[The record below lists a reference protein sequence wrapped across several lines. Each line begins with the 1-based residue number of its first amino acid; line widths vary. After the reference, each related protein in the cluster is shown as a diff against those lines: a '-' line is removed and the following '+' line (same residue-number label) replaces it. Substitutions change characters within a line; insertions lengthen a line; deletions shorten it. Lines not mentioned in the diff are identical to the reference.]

1 MLCVL
6 PMLWAA
12 LLFSEAGGDV
22 GTCCLP
28 AVSPAVNT
36 EKDRRM
42 LHVCI
47 SEKTISSGALLNHGQ
62 KQLDQKASHHDA
74 VSACC
79 RFVLFL
85 KPLAQGKRNVFKVID
100 RQFIGAKTP

>member
-1 MLCVL
+1 MLLEQGVLCVL

-12 LLFSEAGGDV
+12 LLFSDAGGDV
-22 GTCCLP
+22 GTGCLP
-28 AVSPAVNT
+28 AVSPAVST

-42 LHVCI
+42 LHVCT
-47 SEKTISSGALLNHGQ
+47 SEKTISSGALLNHEQ

-79 RFVLFL
+79 HFVLFL
-85 KPLAQGKRNVFKVID
+85 KPLAQGKENVFKVTD
-100 RQFIGAKTP
+100 S

>member
-28 AVSPAVNT
+28 AVSPAVST
-36 EKDRRM
+36 EKDRCM

-62 KQLDQKASHHDA
+62 S
-74 VSACC
+74 S
-79 RFVLFL
+79 
-85 KPLAQGKRNVFKVID
+85 
-100 RQFIGAKTP
+100 